1 MKPIMLWITS
11 RSRSSMV
18 AAIFIKHGVWWGNTP
33 AQISGY
39 EMNENQKIKGLLKKY
54 KTKHWKRVHL
64 SPVSTQWNKEFT
76 TDLMKIVP
84 NDQQWMMKTGVEY
97 YPAFRNISP
106 HDVFIY
112 RSPEGVAKSLSDKRA
127 DVEYQD
133 ALEVA
138 KWRFN
143 YMEQLRTVN
152 GGVFVNTDEIISGDF
167 TTLQDAFDYCKID
180 FSSDLAKEAIL

>member
-1 MKPIMLWITS
+1 
-11 RSRSSMV
+11 MV

-54 KTKHWKRVHL
+54 KTKYWKKVHL

-84 NDQQWMMKTGVEY
+84 NKEQWIMKTGVEY
-97 YPAFRNISP
+97 YPAFRNLSP

-127 DVEYQD
+127 DVNYDE
-133 ALEVA
+133 ALQVA
-138 KWRFN
+138 IWRFN
-143 YMEQLRTVN
+143 YMEELQKQH
-152 GGVFVNTDEIISGDF
+152 GGVFVDTDEIINGDF
-167 TTLQDAFDYCKID
+167 TSIRNAFEYCNLD
-180 FSSDLAKEAIL
+180 FNVDLTKAAIL